1 MLKEIKQLMMMSMNL
16 SFTGNI
22 QQEYKDEVQKC
33 KQALATYL
41 GTYVASHSGE
51 HQGAMQAKAPSR

>member
-1 MLKEIKQLMMMSMNL
+1 MNL
-16 SFTGNI
+16 SFTGTVDSNI

-41 GTYVASHSGE
+41 VGTYMYVAS
-51 HQGAMQAKAPSR
+51 

>member
-1 MLKEIKQLMMMSMNL
+1 MNL
-16 SFTGNI
+16 SFTGTVDSNI

-41 GTYVASHSGE
+41 GTYMYVAS
-51 HQGAMQAKAPSR
+51 